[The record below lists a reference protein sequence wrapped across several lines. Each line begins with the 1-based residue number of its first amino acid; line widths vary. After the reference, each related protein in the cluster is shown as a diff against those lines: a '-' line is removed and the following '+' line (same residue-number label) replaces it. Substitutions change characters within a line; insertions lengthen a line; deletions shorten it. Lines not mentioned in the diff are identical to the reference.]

1 MAIRSAE
8 SSGKTKTDKI
18 NRLLQGDDDV
28 DLIEGNALRKLFVAA
43 VRSFRT
49 TPASWSRGLD
59 RLIKHKESIGELTG
73 NQGTFKRSN
82 LSDSFSKSEVSW
94 KSFLDGVMLMLF
106 ISKNRICSIKFQMVI
121 IRKINKNDKETIIH
135 SVTVHDDEVD

>member
-1 MAIRSAE
+1 MASKNKGPT
-8 SSGKTKTDKI
+8 GKTKTDKI

-28 DLIEGNALRKLFVAA
+28 DLIEGNALRKLFVAT

-49 TPASWSRGLD
+49 TPGSWSRGLD
-59 RLIKHKESIGELTG
+59 KLIKHKESIGELTG

-94 KSFLDGVMLMLF
+94 KSFLDGLMLMLF
-106 ISKNRICSIKFQMVI
+106 IAKNRICSIKFQVVI
-121 IRKINKNDKETIIH
+121 VRKINKNDKETIVH
-135 SVTVHDDEVD
+135 SITVHDQEVD